1 MSVRY
6 MVQQTTRWSGEEVFK
21 ILDKDTRRLSL
32 TGYINYET
40 AKSVCSKKNQKEQ
53 ELERVR
59 NEIRLLKQRLNIKR
73 EGIKNGN

>member
-1 MSVRY
+1 
-6 MVQQTTRWSGEEVFK
+6 MVQKTTRWSGEDVFK

>member
-6 MVQQTTRWSGEEVFK
+6 MVQKTTRWSGEDVFK